1 MPIGLTFIGTSDY
14 QKVIY
19 KYKDKQYETNLF
31 PKALEHFFKL
41 DKLLVVATKAA
52 AEKHSEVCD
61 CQTQVEIISIPEGR
75 NEKELWEVFEK
86 IYQNIPSEA
95 DLIIDVTH
103 SFRSL
108 PIIALSILQYLKT
121 LKNVNIIDIV
131 YGAYEARDSNS
142 NIAPVFNLTPFMNI
156 IDWSYSINDFVHH
169 GNAAFLK
176 NILDRIH
183 KRTYSDKTGWQSRN
197 LAGLGRALSHL
208 SDSLS
213 ITRIKES
220 LEYAKKLKLKIA
232 DVKEDITHQP
242 EAKPLEPLLEN
253 IVSRFEEI
261 SIEPSD
267 LFKDNGF
274 YAQIKMIE
282 YYLRNHQYMQ
292 AITLSREIIIS
303 KLCVLLKKD
312 PIKQREIIEN
322 ILNEKNDSHRN
333 DEFINYNF
341 EINEFRKVWAR
352 VKEIRND
359 INHAGMRKSVARTS
373 KAITSITE
381 NCNETIK
388 IIKKYEKI

>member
-1 MPIGLTFIGTSDY
+1 MPIGLTFIGTSNY
-14 QKVIY
+14 EKVIY
-19 KYKDKQYETNLF
+19 KYKDKQFETNLF

-52 AEKHSEVCD
+52 AEKHSEVSD
-61 CQTQVEIISIPEGR
+61 CQTQVDIISIPEGR
-75 NEKELWEVFEK
+75 NENELWNVFEK
-86 IYQNIPSEA
+86 IYISIPHKA

-121 LKNVNIIDIV
+121 LKDVNIIDIV
-131 YGAYEARDSNS
+131 YGAYEARDSYS

-176 NILDRIH
+176 NILDKIH
-183 KRTYSDKTGWQSRN
+183 KRTYSEKTEWQSRN
-197 LAGLGRALSHL
+197 LAGLGSALSNL
-208 SDSLS
+208 SNALS

-220 LEYAKKLKLKIA
+220 LEYAKELKTKVEN
-232 DVKEDITHQP
+232 VKDDISHQP

-253 IVSRFEEI
+253 IVSRFDEI
-261 SIEPSD
+261 SIESSD
-267 LFKDNGF
+267 LFKSNGF
-274 YAQIKMIE
+274 SAQIKMIE

-303 KLCVLLKKD
+303 KLCVLLNKD
-312 PIKQREIIEN
+312 PIKQRDIIEN
-322 ILNEKNDSHRN
+322 LLNEKNEFNGN
-333 DEFINYNF
+333 DDFSNHKLKI
-341 EINEFRKVWAR
+341 IEFRKVWER

-359 INHAGMRKSVARTS
+359 INHAGMRKSVAKTS
-373 KAITSITE
+373 KAIKSITE

-388 IIKKYEKI
+388 IIKKYE